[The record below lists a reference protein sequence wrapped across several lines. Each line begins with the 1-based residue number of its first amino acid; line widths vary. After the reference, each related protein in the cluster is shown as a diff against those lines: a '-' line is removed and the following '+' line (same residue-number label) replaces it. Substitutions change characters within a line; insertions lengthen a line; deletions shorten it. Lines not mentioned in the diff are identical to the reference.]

1 MVVSW
6 FCFRWARGLEDC
18 LRITFQRLQPE
29 IRAKMCPTTC
39 VAHQND
45 SSRKVLYGS
54 SMIVFTVRILFF
66 ERHTHNVNQCHTQ
79 KYARQACR
87 QPVLCIKTIYIYTV
101 YNWYNQ
107 IVAYMVASWKEK
119 LLAIAM
125 RQDIW
130 RDENAWEGVETSSL
144 LRTPQNFWIHSFCS
158 TAMLLLC
165 YWNLSCWIPSSG
177 PNLMSWRYCT
187 EKLYVSSALKFA
199 GSGLQ
204 ALQTFA

>member
-54 SMIVFTVRILFF
+54 TWLYLQWGFYSLSVIPTMSI
-66 ERHTHNVNQCHTQ
+66 NVTRRNMHV
-79 KYARQACR
+79 KL
-87 QPVLCIKTIYIYTV
+87 VDNLCCASKRYIYTV

-165 YWNLSCWIPSSG
+165 Y
-177 PNLMSWRYCT
+177 
-187 EKLYVSSALKFA
+187 
-199 GSGLQ
+199 
-204 ALQTFA
+204 